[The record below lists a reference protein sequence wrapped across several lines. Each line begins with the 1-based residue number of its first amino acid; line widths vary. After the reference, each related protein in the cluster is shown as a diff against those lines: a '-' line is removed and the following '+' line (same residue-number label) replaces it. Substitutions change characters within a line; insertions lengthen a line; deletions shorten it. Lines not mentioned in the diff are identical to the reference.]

1 MTKNDIV
8 QKFLGSYPAPLD
20 EYQVKLIDLVVG
32 YTIGMLIGSG
42 AKLPKSSD

>member
-8 QKFLGSYPAPLD
+8 TKFLASYPAPLD
-20 EYQVKLIDLVVG
+20 EYQIKLIDLVVG

-42 AKLPKSSD
+42 AKLTRSD